1 MTNQPDN
8 PTDPQPTAATS
19 APRRRRVW
27 PLVTAAALAATLVGS
42 LATHALSQ
50 HRFGHWHGPGFMSGA
65 IDPADAEERIDKA
78 ARHLAIEIDATP
90 EQQERLRTIAKAAV
104 KDLLPMREKAHA
116 ARQRARD
123 LLTQQSVDRAAIEA
137 FRAEQMQLAETASRR
152 IAQAIGDAA
161 EVLSPEQRRKIAD
174 YLQEMRDRRAF
185 WWRWHRG

>member
-8 PTDPQPTAATS
+8 SSHPQPAAATS
-19 APRRRRVW
+19 PPRRRRMW
-27 PLVTAAALAATLVGS
+27 PLVTVVALAATLTGS
-42 LATHALSQ
+42 IATHALSQ
-50 HRFGHWHGPGFMSGA
+50 HSFAHWHGPGLMSGP
-65 IDPADAEERIDKA
+65 IDPARAEERIDKA
-78 ARHLAIEIDATP
+78 ARHLSIEIDATA

-137 FRAEQMQLAETASRR
+137 FRAEQMQLAESASRR
-152 IAQAIGDAA
+152 IAQALGDAA
-161 EVLSPEQRRKIAD
+161 EVLTPEQRRKIAD
-174 YLQEMRDRRAF
+174 YLQEMRERRAF